1 MKKFWNL
8 VKREEG
14 SEIAEWAILFAL
26 VLLAAIALMG
36 PIGTAIAGVWTRIA
50 TAVGVV

>member
-14 SEIAEWAILFAL
+14 TEIAEWAVLFSL
-26 VLLAAIALMG
+26 VLLAAIAIMVFVG
-36 PIGTAIAGVWTRIA
+36 PKSQTYGLTSTATFK
-50 TAVGVV
+50 